1 MSARARE
8 LLARLV
14 AFPTVA
20 GESNEALVDW
30 IAQELEDAAAK
41 VRVLPGPRPD
51 GRSLHA
57 VVGPADEAGVLLAGH
72 TDVVPVDGQSWSHD
86 PFDLRVDGGRL
97 YGRGAADMKGFVA
110 AVLAAVEASRS
121 SALRRP
127 LHLALSTDEEL
138 GCRGTPALLSALA
151 GAIPAPRW
159 CVVGEP
165 TRMRVVERHKGKL
178 AFRVAVRGRAAHSS
192 RAPEGVNAVEHAAR
206 LVVALR
212 DVEAELRAAL
222 TDERFDT
229 PFATVSVGP
238 IHGGVA
244 LNIVPEWCTFD
255 AEIRLLPGQDPVVA
269 EDRVRQI
276 AAALEAAMRERAAES
291 RVEVTRLSRY
301 PGLADSPGAAAAEI
315 AALAEE
321 SRGGSVDFGT
331 EAGLYQAALD
341 VPVVVC
347 GPGDMAQ
354 GHVADEYLET
364 DQLDRAE
371 RFVRRIAQALAR

>member
-1 MSARARE
+1 M
-8 LLARLV
+8 
-14 AFPTVA
+14 
-20 GESNEALVDW
+20 
-30 IAQELEDAAAK
+30 
-41 VRVLPGPRPD
+41 
-51 GRSLHA
+51 
-57 VVGPADEAGVLLAGH
+57 
-72 TDVVPVDGQSWSHD
+72 
-86 PFDLRVDGGRL
+86 
-97 YGRGAADMKGFVA
+97 
-110 AVLAAVEASRS
+110 
-121 SALRRP
+121 
-127 LHLALSTDEEL
+127 
-138 GCRGTPALLSALA
+138 
-151 GAIPAPRW
+151 
-159 CVVGEP
+159 
-165 TRMRVVERHKGKL
+165 
-178 AFRVAVRGRAAHSS
+178 
-192 RAPEGVNAVEHAAR
+192 
-206 LVVALR
+206 
-212 DVEAELRAAL
+212 
-222 TDERFDT
+222 
-229 PFATVSVGP
+229 
-238 IHGGVA
+238 A
-244 LNIVPEWCTFD
+244 LNTVPEWCTFD